1 MTIAAFLPVFNE
13 ENRIKDTLDSLMW
26 CDEIIIVD
34 KYSTDRTVQIASGFG
49 EKVSIFQMKNTDA
62 YDVSELEI
70 FMEKSKSDWVILF
83 TASNVIHPNLVIK
96 IKEKIKDVKFNYDVL
111 HIPFR
116 RFVLGLD
123 HKRSPWHSELNPVVL
138 RKTAL
143 SLDKNEVH
151 NAIQKKGKHF
161 KFEYDEN
168 ECMYHLTHE
177 TVDSM
182 MVRHMRYWRGEANSL
197 DINLNYSLK
206 ILLKEFIRVCF
217 YKKTFV
223 LGKDGLMLIF
233 AYLSYHMMSYVYKW
247 EKLHGNA
254 DCNYLQIRNNIS
266 KEWGF
271 YTQIK

>member
-168 ECMYHLTHE
+168 
-177 TVDSM
+177 DSFYR
-182 MVRHMRYWRGEANSL
+182 VEASNLQGCYMLL
-197 DINLNYSLK
+197 DEASVTGTANIVMAAVMAKGTTTIY
-206 ILLKEFIRVCF
+206 
-217 YKKTFV
+217 
-223 LGKDGLMLIF
+223 
-233 AYLSYHMMSYVYKW
+233 
-247 EKLHGNA
+247 NA
-254 DCNYLQIRNNIS
+254 ACEPYIQQLC
-266 KEWGF
+266 KMCL
-271 YTQIK
+271 